1 MLKRCDFIRRF
12 KNKMNSWRG
21 LYIVAVV
28 NSKLF
33 VNLFRHQ
40 KFQRPSNRRGES
52 FSQMQS

>member
-1 MLKRCDFIRRF
+1 MLKRDFIRRF

-28 NSKLF
+28 NFKLF
-33 VNLFRHQ
+33 VNLFRRQ
-40 KFQRPSNRRGES
+40 KFQRPSNHRGEN